1 MYPIIVEMRIKPA
14 RALLLSDNN
23 AFVKDVDIPFWGTL
37 LNNEYVKHCFTTWTL
52 CVHVFFYTYL
62 NLPTIT
68 KYSEKETMI
77 DNIYEQIQFGNLPV
91 KVMDRGVFWETKRTE
106 KGWKLQRNT
115 VTGHG
120 RILDRDGVRIAWGD
134 FGQMRSSFNR
144 FIKPWKGCKK
154 GDILA
159 VQRAGGVY
167 AHYAVYIGRGRVI
180 HYGSKSGNPLD
191 ECTIHKADFS
201 EFLKKYNCYEIIHFP
216 DDGSD
221 PEHETVVL
229 TLAGEDNDSYNTRD
243 LFTDYKAALRRIKGY
258 KLFSAEETV
267 ERAKSRLGENKYSL
281 AFNNCEHFALWCKTG
296 LRESSQVENFWKRF
310 WTYKNYKGG
319 DRFRDINM
327 IQT

>member
-1 MYPIIVEMRIKPA
+1 
-14 RALLLSDNN
+14 
-23 AFVKDVDIPFWGTL
+23 
-37 LNNEYVKHCFTTWTL
+37 
-52 CVHVFFYTYL
+52 
-62 NLPTIT
+62 
-68 KYSEKETMI
+68 MI